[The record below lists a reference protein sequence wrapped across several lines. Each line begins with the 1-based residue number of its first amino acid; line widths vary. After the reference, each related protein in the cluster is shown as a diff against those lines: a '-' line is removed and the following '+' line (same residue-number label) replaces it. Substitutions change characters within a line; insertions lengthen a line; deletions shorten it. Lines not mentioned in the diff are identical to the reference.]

1 MQKFTLSRRNI
12 TIFFSYLF
20 LVALFFATGYFAGTG
35 NSGDRISKEAISNI
49 TSSPEN
55 SAVPTQTA
63 IPYNYRVILEDSQI
77 RLYIDEGG
85 ISRLISAENISE
97 ESYPISDITLL
108 KKGLV
113 FDSADGAI
121 TMMENFIS

>member
-1 MQKFTLSRRNI
+1 MQKITFNRRNI
-12 TIFFSYLF
+12 TIILSYLF
-20 LVALFFATGYFAGTG
+20 LVTAFFLTGYFAGG
-35 NSGDRISKEAISNI
+35 NKRISKEAISNI
-49 TSSPEN
+49 TAIPQQSN
-55 SAVPTQTA
+55 QPTQSA
-63 IPYNYRVILEDSQI
+63 PPYNYRVILEDSQI

-85 ISRLISAENISE
+85 RSRLISAENISE

-121 TMMENFIS
+121 AMLENFIS